1 MGDCDPVA
9 GTVASG
15 LPRLCSSGVGAKW
28 PSLLVEGNP
37 AGEESVLLTSLFKG
51 GLVTASSLWSVG
63 S

>member
-9 GTVASG
+9 GTLVSG

-28 PSLLVEGNP
+28 MPLLFEENP

-51 GLVTASSLWSVG
+51 GLVTASSLG
-63 S
+63 